1 MKKLHFANLP
11 TPIEEIQLVDA
22 DLPVRL
28 FMKRDDFT
36 GMGLSGNKIRKLEYL
51 LYNAIEND
59 VTDIITTG
67 GIQSNHARATA
78 MACAKLGLHAH
89 LLLSGDEKAEK
100 EGNNFLNHLA
110 GADVRYASP
119 HDYVSRSDE
128 LMEHWKKTL
137 EEEGGKVMIIPL
149 GASNALGSV
158 GYVEAFE
165 EIVDQEQKEERSF
178 DLIVTTVGSGG
189 TLSGLIY
196 GNKLNNNPT
205 HVMGITVSQ
214 PAEFFATKV
223 IPPILEDLNELY
235 GNDLKFNEEDIHIL
249 DGYQGLGYAKSKVE
263 ELEFIKDFTTQ
274 TGIILDPVY
283 TGKAMYGLMNEIL
296 SGNLNQY
303 ENILFIHTGGTLGW
317 TKEQIQMLNL

>member
-22 DLPVRL
+22 DLPVHL
-28 FMKRDDFT
+28 YIKRDDFT
-36 GMGLSGNKIRKLEYL
+36 GMGFSGNKIRKLEYL
-51 LYNAIEND
+51 LYEAIEND

-89 LLLSGDEKAEK
+89 LLLRGDEQAEK
-100 EGNNFLNHLA
+100 EANNFLNHLA
-110 GADVRYASP
+110 GAEVRYVPP
-119 HDYVSRSDE
+119 HDYALRSKE
-128 LMEHWKKTL
+128 LMEHWKKSI
-137 EEEGGKVMIIPL
+137 EDEGGKAMIIPL

-165 EIVDQEQKEERSF
+165 EIMDQEQEEERHY

-196 GNKLNNNPT
+196 GNKLNNNPAK
-205 HVMGITVSQ
+205 VIGITVSD
-214 PAEFFATKV
+214 PAEVFAEKV
-223 IPPILEDLNELY
+223 VPRILHDLNELY
-235 GNDLKFNEEDIHIL
+235 GNDLKFTDEDIQIL

-296 SGNLNQY
+296 SGNLSEY
-303 ENILFIHTGGTLGW
+303 ENVLFIHTGGTLGW
-317 TKEQIQMLNL
+317 TRDQIKMLNL